1 MKTYKTSFVITA
13 SKQVI
18 LSDMP
23 FGVGEKVEVI
33 VSRPV
38 NGSRADRV
46 RKLKTL
52 FKTTQSLPQ
61 IRNLTDAEILSEVAT
76 RKNPEGGLSI

>member
-1 MKTYKTSFVITA
+1 MKAFKTSSVITA

-23 FGVGEKVEVI
+23 FGVGEKVEVV

-46 RKLKTL
+46 RKLEAL
-52 FKTTQSLPQ
+52 LKTTQSLPQ
-61 IRNLTDAEILSEVAT
+61 IRNLTDADIMRELAAH
-76 RKNPEGGLSI
+76 RDGR

>member
-1 MKTYKTSFVITA
+1 MKAYKTSSVITA

-23 FGVGEKVEVI
+23 FGVGENVEVV
-33 VSRPV
+33 VSRPI

-46 RKLKTL
+46 RRLKAL

-61 IRNLTDAEILSEVAT
+61 IRNLTDADILREVAAHLNG
-76 RKNPEGGLSI
+76 K

>member
-1 MKTYKTSFVITA
+1 MKAFKTSSVITA

-23 FGVGEKVEVI
+23 FGVGEKVEVV

-46 RKLKTL
+46 RKLEAL

-61 IRNLTDAEILSEVAT
+61 IRNLTDADILREVAAH
-76 RKNPEGGLSI
+76 RDGR